1 MNAIRIQSLRKTF
14 GSFEA
19 LKDVSLEVE
28 QGELYGF
35 LGPNGA
41 GKTTTIR
48 VLTGLLLPTEG
59 RAEVAGFDVVD
70 DPMEVKRRVG
80 YVPDRAFLYDKL
92 TGWEFLEFVGHLYD
106 LDAAAVRREADS
118 LLERFELIRWADELV
133 EAYSHGMRQ
142 KLAMTA
148 SMLHRPEVLIIDEPM
163 VGLDPRSAKRMKTLF
178 LELVD
183 RGQTVFL
190 STHTL
195 EVAEALCS
203 RVAIIQKGSIVAEGT
218 IDELRRKARQDDG
231 SLEAVF
237 LRLTEE
243 SDETAPP
250 PLVEEDAGEGP
261 DLRVVRGGG
270 PS

>member
-1 MNAIRIQSLRKTF
+1 MNAIRIENLRKTF
-14 GSFEA
+14 GTFPA
-19 LKDVSLEVE
+19 LEGVSLEVE
-28 QGELYGF
+28 RGELYGF

-48 VLTGLLLPTEG
+48 ILTGLLLPTG
-59 RAEVAGFDVVD
+59 GSVAVAGFDVVEE
-70 DPMEVKRRVG
+70 PLEVKRRVG
-80 YVPDRAFLYDKL
+80 YVPDRAFLYEKL
-92 TGWEFLEFVGHLYD
+92 TGREFLEFVGHLYGMD
-106 LDAAAVRREADS
+106 PRAVRREADP
-118 LLERFELIRWADELV
+118 LLERFELLRWAEEMV

-148 SMLHRPEVLIIDEPM
+148 SLLHRPEVVIIDEPM
-163 VGLDPRSAKRMKTLF
+163 VGLDPRSAKRMKQLF
-178 LELVD
+178 LEMVD

-203 RVAIIQKGSIVAEGT
+203 RVAIIRRGSIVAQGT
-218 IDELRRKARQDDG
+218 IDELRRQARHDDG

-243 SDETAPP
+243 SDETPPP
-250 PLVEEDAGEGP
+250 PLLEEGDEGP
-261 DLRVVRGGG
+261 DLRIVRGG
-270 PS
+270 P